1 MIRQGVFKIKED
13 AIMESNFVK
22 HFAKSRKISGMSR
35 TGETSLTDQ
44 MPYTWDGLRKS
55 SAGLLFLA
63 LFALLLIS
71 PMPAFANSPSDVQ
84 LTYLDKEQT
93 LQVKIIHKSFVPNS
107 HYIAKVEIQKNSE
120 KPLVYEYKLQPD
132 KETFTYTYKLPLNK
146 GDRVEVKAICNLFG
160 SRTGSL
166 IYAGPAN
173 R

>member
-1 MIRQGVFKIKED
+1 MKGT
-13 AIMESNFVK
+13 FVK
-22 HFAKSRKISGMSR
+22 HFAESRKISGMSK
-35 TGETSLTDQ
+35 TSQKRLTDQ
-44 MPYTWDGLRKS
+44 MLHPSNGLRKF
-55 SAGLLFLA
+55 SAGWLFLT

-71 PMPAFANSPSDVQ
+71 PLPAFANSPTDVQ
-84 LTYLDKEQT
+84 LTYLDKEQS
-93 LQVKIIHKSFVPNS
+93 LQVTITHKSFVPNS

-160 SRTGSL
+160 SRSGSL
-166 IYAGPAN
+166 IYAGPAT